1 MNLRPKRPD
10 DPEINLAPLI
20 DAVFML
26 LIFFMVS
33 TTFKDDVRLEVRLP
47 QAKGETT
54 KPETPQLLEVVIDR
68 EGRFYVD
75 QEQVVDR
82 EPGTLKRALAGALS
96 SREDAEGTAKVKDL
110 PLLIKADAATPH
122 QAVITAMDVAS
133 QLGLARIA
141 FAASQPQGQGGG
153 GVEQPPPSSPGP
165 SFPVPASSAPAP
177 SGPRGAAP

>member
-20 DAVFML
+20 DAVFIL

-47 QAKGETT
+47 QAKGETA
-54 KPETPQLLEVVIDR
+54 KADAPQLLEVVIDR

-75 QEQVVDR
+75 KEQVVDTA
-82 EPGTLKRALAGALS
+82 PATLKRALAGAIAA
-96 SREDAEGTAKVKDL
+96 REGGHAGGAGASPGAGGEGLPWDQ

-122 QAVITAMDVAS
+122 QAVITVMDVAS
-133 QLGLARIA
+133 QLGIGRIA
-141 FAASQPQGQGGG
+141 FAAA
-153 GVEQPPPSSPGP
+153 QPPAASTQGDPRPSP
-165 SFPVPASSAPAP
+165 SP
-177 SGPRGAAP
+177 SGEAP